1 MKHLLPLVA
10 AAMLCACTVT
20 TTRSGLEPDRFQ
32 GAYED
37 QPTALYTLTNTN
49 GMEVCI
55 TNFGGRIVSLSVPDR
70 NDTLRDVVLGFDN
83 IRDYET
89 IPSDFGACIGRYAN
103 RLDHGLITID
113 GTTYRLA
120 TNNYGHTL
128 HGGPT
133 GWQYRVYNAEQIDS
147 RTLRLSIVSPDGD
160 NGFPG
165 TVQAACT
172 YTLSDDNTL
181 RIDYSATTD
190 APTVINMTNHAY
202 FNLSGNGAENIL
214 SHTLWLNARQMTP
227 VDSTF
232 MTTGEIVDIPSGDPF
247 DFYTSPKPIGQDILA
262 DNLQLRNG
270 HGYDHNFVLS
280 HTDNTPTDSRLTRT
294 NTQSDHNITC
304 SAPKADSGL
313 THAAPQADDQLTHAA
328 TLYCPA
334 TGIALDVLTTEPGIQ
349 VYSGN
354 FLDGTVIGKR
364 GKVYACRNAVCLETQ
379 KYPNTPNNPAWP
391 SATLRPGEEYR
402 STTLFR
408 FSIR

>member
-1 MKHLLPLVA
+1 MKHLFPIMA
-10 AAMLCACTVT
+10 AAMLCACTAT
-20 TTRSGLEPDRFQ
+20 TTRSGLNPDRFQ
-32 GAYED
+32 SAYEG

-113 GTTYRLA
+113 STTYRLA

-133 GWQYRVYNAEQIDS
+133 GWQYRVYNAEQVDN

-165 TVQAACT
+165 TVCAACT

-202 FNLSGNGAENIL
+202 FNLSGNGANSIL
-214 SHTLWLNARQMTP
+214 SHTLWLNAHQMTP

-232 MTTGEIVDIPSGDPF
+232 MTTGEIVYIPSGDPF
-247 DFYTSPKPIGQDILA
+247 DFYTAPKPIGQDISA

-280 HTDNTPTDSRLTRT
+280 HT
-294 NTQSDHNITC
+294 
-304 SAPKADSGL
+304 
-313 THAAPQADDQLTHAA
+313 APQADSGLTHAA

-354 FLDGTVIGKR
+354 FLDGTIVGKR
-364 GKVYACRNAVCLETQ
+364 GEVYACRNAVCLETQ

-408 FSIR
+408 FSAR

>member
-10 AAMLCACTVT
+10 AAMLCACTAT
-20 TTRSGLEPDRFQ
+20 TTRSGLAPDRFQ
-32 GAYED
+32 GAYEG
-37 QPTALYTLTNTN
+37 QPTALYTLTNTR

-133 GWQYRVYNAEQIDS
+133 GWQYRVYNAEQVDS
-147 RTLRLSIVSPDGD
+147 HTLRLSIVSPDGD

-165 TVQAACT
+165 TVHAACT

-202 FNLSGNGAENIL
+202 FNLSGNGANNIL

-247 DFYTSPKPIGQDILA
+247 DFYTAPKPIGQDILA

-280 HTDNTPTDSRLTRT
+280 HADNTPTDAQLTRT
-294 NTQSDHNITC
+294 AT
-304 SAPKADSGL
+304 
-313 THAAPQADDQLTHAA
+313 QADDQLTHAA

-364 GKVYACRNAVCLETQ
+364 GEVYACRNAVCLETQ

-402 STTLFR
+402 STTLFH
-408 FSIR
+408 FSVR